1 MNIIDQNNAL
11 IAQETALFSDTS
23 LIDGR
28 TEIDRLAFLSNFAEV
43 INFYDHENK
52 VNGNWRPFLL
62 KDPAILLAHIA
73 KTRISDYY
81 KLYHD
86 ICTKIEFLLDEDKI
100 SKDLVI
106 NVNHLFNE
114 LTKLFVM
121 LERWT
126 YYMQITTSEYELK
139 KYTCHQVKHIYSK
152 YFWAL
157 LSLRENLSL
166 INYRYKI
173 EKVKYYLYANFDKI
187 IWKQHMDKSPY
198 WDILGLNHKIDAN
211 TAPADVYQAIKR
223 AGDMLFSFLEAI
235 VVAAPKTYETAKTI
249 KSKYPDTLLLRA
261 FVSLLGNYNDQL
273 NGITEKHLQFYYHDI
288 LKQTQKGAVADETLL
303 FAGLSKPDETFMLP
317 QGALFNGGFDTQKKP
332 ILFETMT
339 AINLNPATITAAY
352 TLAKVPSSGNLTPLQ
367 KITDPTTV
375 QKDVDGRVKSWK
387 FFGDNTVQPIAQT
400 KVGLAISSPLLLL
413 REGQRIITI
422 QTPMFDFSSYS
433 SEIKLYL
440 STSNAWFL
448 VPANA
453 ISFTQ
458 HNLVVTLQPSDPVII
473 VFLNNPEKLAAD
485 WPMLKIEFDEALS
498 FKKVMKQLGP
508 VNLQVS
514 VSGMKNLQFYNDFGS
529 VSTKNPFELF
539 GPTPLLNSSFM
550 MGSDEIFSKPLA
562 AFNIEIDWNNL
573 PDRNFDNY
581 YHMYNK
587 YLAGQLVYRGLLTR
601 LKDKFS
607 KKEIVENKFFHNK
620 SFTCEIQLLQDG
632 EWKSLNMFPYPN
644 ILKTE
649 GSDEGENYPLINQ
662 DLYLFRGTDEVLDKV
677 SSQFYFH
684 PLLNYP
690 AKEADPTKSNPS
702 LQKLPQFKYT
712 VDSTSGFVK
721 IVLGGNINGFGS
733 GIYPNVVAQIATYNG
748 WMISKG
754 QSMTCLAHMAE
765 LPFSPKASAF
775 IANYTAK
782 TSLTSDSLYPFQAY
796 TYSPFSSQPFNF
808 ATNNTANNSVLGTA
822 VTDPAAPILTN
833 DLLLSAANSGFLFL
847 EINQL
852 VPSESVS
859 FYFGLTT
866 ESVGFKNG
874 AGQVNYYYLNEQG
887 WNKLAVVADGTANFN
902 CSGIVSI
909 AIPST
914 IAPAVFIGK
923 DKKYWI
929 CISAGADADSF
940 PSITLLKTN
949 GFMARRS
956 SGGVSTNALPATSIA
971 KVQQLTP
978 QIATVNQ
985 PFPSFG
991 GIAAENSQQFSQR
1004 VSLRLKTKDKV
1015 VTGADYFRE
1024 IKNNFQTIYYTK
1036 VVYDK
1041 RSRINHVYVVPSYTD
1056 WQDVNAFSPLANLSM
1071 LNKISEFL
1079 AGRSSGLTTL
1089 AVSNF
1094 NLFSV
1099 TITANVLVESG
1110 FTCDGINKA
1119 INQAI
1124 NFFLSPWIEGDV
1136 PKITIDQG
1144 LQSAWL
1150 TTLIKNIS
1158 GVKDVSNVAFQ
1169 PPLPTNEGMLIV
1181 SSMNHQINCNY

>member
-1 MNIIDQNNAL
+1 MNRIDQNSAL
-11 IAQETALFSDTS
+11 TAQETALFSDTS

-62 KDPAILLAHIA
+62 KEPAILLAHIA
-73 KTRISDYY
+73 KTRINDYY
-81 KLYHD
+81 KLYRD
-86 ICTKIEFLLDEDKI
+86 ICTKIEFLLNEAKI

-114 LTKLFVM
+114 LTKLFTM

-126 YYMQITTSEYELK
+126 YYMQITPAEYELK
-139 KYTCHQVKHIYSK
+139 KYTCHQVKYVYSK

-187 IWKQHMDKSPY
+187 IWKQQMDKSPY
-198 WDILGLNHKIDAN
+198 WDILGLDHKVDAN
-211 TAPADVYQAIKR
+211 TAPADVYLAIKKV
-223 AGDMLFSFLEAI
+223 GDRLFSFLEAI
-235 VVAAPKTYETAKTI
+235 VATAPKAYETVKAI
-249 KSKYPDTLLLRA
+249 KSKYPDTLLLRT
-261 FVSLLGNYNDQL
+261 FVSLLGNYNEQL
-273 NGITEKHLQFYYHDI
+273 NGVTLKHLQFYYQDI
-288 LKQTQKGAVADETLL
+288 LKQTLKGPIADETLL
-303 FAGLSKPDETFMLP
+303 FASLSTSDATFILP
-317 QGALFNGGFDTQKKP
+317 GGTLFNGGFDAQKKP
-332 ILFETMT
+332 ILFETV
-339 AINLNPATITAAY
+339 APVNLNPAKITAAY
-352 TLAKVPSSGNLTPLQ
+352 TIAKVPSSGNLSPVQ

-375 QKDVDGRVKSWK
+375 QKGTDGRVKSWK
-387 FFGDNTVQPIAQT
+387 FFGDNTIQPIAQT

-413 REGQRIITI
+413 REAQRIITI

-433 SEIKLYL
+433 NEIKLYL
-440 STSNAWFL
+440 STADSWFL
-448 VPANA
+448 VPTNA
-453 ISFTQ
+453 LSFAQ
-458 HNLVVTLQPSDPVII
+458 NNLVVTLQPSDPAIV
-473 VFLNNPEKLAAD
+473 VFLKNPEKISAD
-485 WPMLKIEFDEALS
+485 WPMLKIEFDETLS
-498 FKKVMKQLGP
+498 FKEVMSQLGP

-539 GPTPLLNSSFM
+539 GPTPLFNSSFI
-550 MGSDEIFSKPLA
+550 MGSDEIFSKPLS
-562 AFNIEIDWNNL
+562 AFSIEIDWSNL
-573 PDRNFDNY
+573 PDGNFSKY
-581 YHMYNK
+581 YEMYNK
-587 YLAGQLVYRGLLTR
+587 YLAGQLVYRGFLTR
-601 LKDKFS
+601 LKDRFS
-607 KKEIVENKFFHNK
+607 RKTNVEDNFFHNQ
-620 SFTCEIQLLQDG
+620 SFTCNIQLLQDS
-632 EWKSLNMFPYPN
+632 EWKSLPMFSYPN
-644 ILKTE
+644 SLKTAE
-649 GSDEGENYPLINQ
+649 SDEGENSPVINQ
-662 DLYLFRGTDEVLDKV
+662 DLYLFRGTDEELDTV

-684 PLLNYP
+684 RILNCSDNN
-690 AKEADPTKSNPS
+690 ADPAISNPL

-712 VDSTSGFVK
+712 IDSTSGFVK

-754 QSMTCLAHMAE
+754 KDMTFLVPMAA

-775 IANYTAK
+775 TASYTAN
-782 TSLTSDSLYPFQAY
+782 TSLTSDSVYPIEAY
-796 TYSPFSSQPFNF
+796 TYSPFSYETYNF
-808 ATNNTANNSVLGTA
+808 TPSYTTQNSA
-822 VTDPAAPILTN
+822 VSAVATDPDPPVLTN
-833 DLLLSAANSGFLFL
+833 DLLLSDANSGFLFL
-847 EINQL
+847 EMDQL

-866 ESVGFKNG
+866 ESVGLKKE
-874 AGQVNYYYLNEQG
+874 AAQVNYYYLNEQG
-887 WNKLAVVADGTANFN
+887 WNKLVVVADGTANFN
-902 CSGIVSI
+902 CSGIVNI

-914 IAPAVFIGK
+914 IAPEVFIGK

-949 GFMARRS
+949 AFMARRS
-956 SGGVSTNALPATSIA
+956 SGGLATNALPAKTIA

-978 QIATVNQ
+978 QIATVSQ

-991 GIAAENSQQFSQR
+991 GIAAENLQQFNQR
-1004 VSLRLKTKDKV
+1004 VSLRLKTKAKA
-1015 VTGADYFRE
+1015 VTAVDYFRE
-1024 IKNNFQTIYYTK
+1024 IKSNFQTIYYTK

-1041 RSRINHVYVVPSYTD
+1041 RSRINQIYVVPSYTD
-1056 WQDVNAFSPLANLSM
+1056 FQDVNAFEPLANRAM
-1071 LNKISEFL
+1071 LNKISDFL

-1089 AVSNF
+1089 LVSNF
-1094 NLFSV
+1094 DLFPV
-1099 TITANVLVESG
+1099 TISADVRVEAG
-1110 FTCDGINKA
+1110 FTCDGVNKA

-1124 NFFLSPWIEGDV
+1124 NLFLSPWIEGNF
-1136 PKITIDQG
+1136 PKITVDQG

-1150 TTLIKNIS
+1150 TTLIKTIS
-1158 GVKDVSNVAFQ
+1158 GVKEVSNVAFQ

-1181 SSMNHQINCNY
+1181 SSMNHNINCKY